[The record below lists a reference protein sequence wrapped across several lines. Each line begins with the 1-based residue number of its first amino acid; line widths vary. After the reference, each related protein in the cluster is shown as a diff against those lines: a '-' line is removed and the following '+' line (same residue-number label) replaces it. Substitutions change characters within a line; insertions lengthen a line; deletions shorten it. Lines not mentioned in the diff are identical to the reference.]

1 MLKNLLNKLL
11 LNHPKIKDLN
21 IKQRVLIE
29 SINDLDRQLMRE
41 YRRIEDAVAFDE
53 KNSEFGVLSK
63 NLADKLN
70 RRRAIVSN
78 LVDITNQLR
87 AADEEAAISGLFT
100 SFKRIPEAPDLLS
113 FKKQAAGSVGD
124 KPRVWFPTTPS
135 QYLQL
140 GDYLIDSHDDRIRYS
155 RGISVPQVR
164 ESRGNPADKFQSAED
179 WKTMFTKTFKKEVGS
194 LDKKLQGRVMEAV
207 LEIAEE
213 PTKLV
218 GDTKKPL
225 VGDLEGQWRYRVGDY
240 RVVYRPEIS
249 GFLIIFLRC
258 SSRGDVYH

>member
-11 LNHPKIKDLN
+11 LNYPKIEDLN

-29 SINDLDRQLMRE
+29 SINDLDRQLVRA

-53 KNSEFGVLSK
+53 KNSEFSVLSR
-63 NLADKLN
+63 NLADQLN
-70 RRRAIVSN
+70 RRRAIVSD
-78 LVDITNQLR
+78 LVDIANQLR
-87 AADEEAAISGLFT
+87 AADEEAPISGLFT
-100 SFKRIPEAPDLLS
+100 FFKRIPEAPDLLS

-140 GDYLIDSHDDRIRYS
+140 GDYLIDSHEDRIRYS

-225 VGDLEGQWRYRVGDY
+225 VGDLVGQWRYRIGDY
-240 RVVYRPEIS
+240 RVVYRPETS

-258 SSRGDVYH
+258 SSRGDIYH

>member
-70 RRRAIVSN
+70 RRRAIVSD
-78 LVDITNQLR
+78 LVDITNQLH

-100 SFKRIPEAPDLLS
+100 SFKQIPEAPDLLS

-124 KPRVWFPTTPS
+124 KPRVWFPMTPS

-140 GDYLIDSHDDRIRYS
+140 GDYSMNSVEYDIRES
-155 RGISVPQVR
+155 RRVVLPQIR
-164 ESRGNPADKFQSAED
+164 ESRGNPAVNFQSAED
-179 WKTMFTKTFKKEVGS
+179 WKTLFTKTFKKEVGS

-225 VGDLEGQWRYRVGDY
+225 VGDLVGQWRYRIGDY
-240 RVVYRPEIS
+240 RVVYRPETS
-249 GFLIIFLRC
+249 AFLIIFLRC
-258 SSRGDVYH
+258 SSRGDIYH